1 MQATACSSSAVNSL
15 GLEPTLLTEETLTED
30 TLIEDTLSEDILTEF
45 ITEEIYLEEIVLAE
59 DQITELLL
67 EEETIDEVYF
77 CTSIYVP
84 QENIEEFAK
93 NSQTSKIFGDDI
105 DMTSLL
111 TKVSIGTGVIVT
123 VVILSKVGLSGKIG
137 SIVASAAKYAPEFAK
152 VGAGMGTL
160 YGGITGAAD
169 AIDESGRTAAIA
181 KFACTTVALIL
192 TAIGLTTAT
201 GGVDLVFAGIAFG
214 VSVIDT
220 IAKGYEAIKTF
231 QSTDCFEIDWD
242 NIDWEAVGAN
252 AAEQAIEGAAN
263 GYMWGAIIG
272 TVYGGAK
279 GYEGYELYQKYGT
292 PYSTYQQRLQQTP
305 KDGNGGYWTGE
316 RGESTFVLDEPI
328 ELPNGQK
335 ITSVSYKNAVP
346 DFSPYAVAEVNIPQM
361 TNKRLGSG
369 GNFEQANEAL
379 AQYWT
384 KIQFDGQ
391 SWTARD
397 VSKYVENNGLTWHEM
412 NNMQGMQLVPTDV
425 NGTFGHLGGVGEYNA
440 MINNQDL
447 GFT

>member
-1 MQATACSSSAVNSL
+1 
-15 GLEPTLLTEETLTED
+15 
-30 TLIEDTLSEDILTEF
+30 
-45 ITEEIYLEEIVLAE
+45 
-59 DQITELLL
+59 
-67 EEETIDEVYF
+67 
-77 CTSIYVP
+77 
-84 QENIEEFAK
+84 
-93 NSQTSKIFGDDI
+93 
-105 DMTSLL
+105 
-111 TKVSIGTGVIVT
+111 
-123 VVILSKVGLSGKIG
+123 
-137 SIVASAAKYAPEFAK
+137 
-152 VGAGMGTL
+152 
-160 YGGITGAAD
+160 
-169 AIDESGRTAAIA
+169 
-181 KFACTTVALIL
+181 
-192 TAIGLTTAT
+192 
-201 GGVDLVFAGIAFG
+201 
-214 VSVIDT
+214 
-220 IAKGYEAIKTF
+220 
-231 QSTDCFEIDWD
+231 
-242 NIDWEAVGAN
+242 
-252 AAEQAIEGAAN
+252 
-263 GYMWGAIIG
+263 MWGAIIG

-425 NGTFGHLGGVGEYNA
+425 NSTFGHLGGVGEYNA